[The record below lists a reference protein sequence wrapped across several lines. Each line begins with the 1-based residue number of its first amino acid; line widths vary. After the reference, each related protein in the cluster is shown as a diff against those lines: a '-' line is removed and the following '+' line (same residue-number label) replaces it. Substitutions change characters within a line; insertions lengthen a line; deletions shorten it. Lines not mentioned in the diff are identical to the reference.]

1 MSLPLRD
8 PQFGMEEPAPEYPWR
23 FADLVAFAVFFLF
36 TVFLLNLTV
45 IRFWGKDLGAIT
57 QVALQGIMD
66 GMLLG
71 FIAFLVKVVHHQS
84 FLQAI
89 HWFRNHQFHTGFL
102 ISLGATL
109 AITVLI
115 VSSFFP
121 AGEPPPIE
129 KLLRSEER

>member
-1 MSLPLRD
+1 M
-8 PQFGMEEPAPEYPWR
+8 
-23 FADLVAFAVFFLF
+23 
-36 TVFLLNLTV
+36 
-45 IRFWGKDLGAIT
+45 T
-57 QVALQGIMD
+57 QVVLQAIMD

-71 FIAFLVKVVHHQS
+71 FIAFLVKAVHHQS
-84 FLQAI
+84 FLHTI

-121 AGEPPPIE
+121 AG
-129 KLLRSEER
+129 